1 MRRYFFKISF
11 KGTGFH
17 GWQTQPNATSVQ
29 ETIETCLA
37 QLFSNTSFSIVGCGR
52 TDTGVHAKNY
62 FFHVDFLDSIDEEA
76 LKNTLNKV
84 LPKSIVIL
92 DVFQVDS
99 ALHARFNAKSRTYR
113 YFIHQEKEPFLSEF
127 SWFMRKPIDLNRMN
141 EAAQYLIGKHDFASF
156 AKSHSDVTNTFCEVS
171 FAEWKFEGSQLVFEI
186 RANRFLRNMVRAI
199 VGTLLEVGYKKLSP
213 DSIPEIMLLKS
224 RQAAALSVPAEGL
237 FLWEIT
243 Y

>member
-11 KGTGFH
+11 KGTDFH
-17 GWQTQPNATSVQ
+17 GWQTQPFASSVQ
-29 ETIETCLA
+29 ETIESCIA
-37 QLFSNTSFSIVGCGR
+37 RLFSNTSFSIVGCGR
-52 TDTGVHAKNY
+52 TDSGVHAKNY
-62 FFHVDFLDSIDEEA
+62 FFHVDFQDSIDENA

-92 DVFQVDS
+92 DVFEVDM
-99 ALHARFNAKSRTYR
+99 ALHARFNAKLRTYR
-113 YFIHQEKEPFLSEF
+113 YFIHQEKEPFLYEF
-127 SWFMRKPIDLNRMN
+127 SWFMRKPINLDRMN
-141 EAAQYLIGKHDFASF
+141 EAAVHLIGKHDFASF
-156 AKSHSDVTNTFCEVS
+156 AKSHTDVTNTFCEVS
-171 FAEWKFEGSQLVFEI
+171 YAEWKFEGTQLVFEI

-199 VGTLLEVGYKKLSP
+199 VGTLLEVGYENLSP
-213 DSIPEIMLLKS
+213 DSMHEIMLLKN